1 MAEMVVSTTLGATLI
16 LLAVVCEAASGFLW
30 RDGGAGEP
38 RFYCARCDLRY
49 TRHELGAVWPRTC
62 RHGHRIRREGGFPM
76 TLALISA
83 CVTVI
88 AIGLIRIETGLHL

>member
-1 MAEMVVSTTLGATLI
+1 MVVSTTIGATLI

-30 RDGGAGEP
+30 RDSDSEP
-38 RFYCARCDLRY
+38 RFYCRECDLRY
-49 TRHELGAVWPRTC
+49 TRHELGDVWCRTC
-62 RHGHRIRREGGFPM
+62 RHGHRIGREGGFPM

-88 AIGLIRIETGLHL
+88 AIGLVRLETGLHL